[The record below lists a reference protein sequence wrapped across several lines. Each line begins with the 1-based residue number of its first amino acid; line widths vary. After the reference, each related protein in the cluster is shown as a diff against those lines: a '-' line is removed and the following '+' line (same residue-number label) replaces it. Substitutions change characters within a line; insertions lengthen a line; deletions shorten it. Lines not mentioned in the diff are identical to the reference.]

1 MYRICSVVI
10 NNTGPKKTKIV
21 HNTQLSAM
29 AQVLQEQQ
37 SNTRTQ
43 TSSPTCYWG
52 SNAGTMA
59 ADHASMELRVM
70 HYFSFLGP
78 VSLITT
84 LQTWYIYENTAMVY
98 T

>member
-1 MYRICSVVI
+1 MYHVCSVVI
-10 NNTGPKKTKIV
+10 NGTGPKKTKIV
-21 HNTQLSAM
+21 HNTQLWVM
-29 AQVLQEQQ
+29 TQVLQGQQ
-37 SNTRTQ
+37 CNIRTQ

-78 VSLITT
+78 VLLITT
-84 LQTWYIYENTAMVY
+84 LQT
-98 T
+98 